1 MRTDNLPF
9 AIASAVAIGLAQTF
23 LLHYCWAY
31 IAAYTPIPHWLLSL
45 GIRGTLFYALVFAID
60 FLTSVVLCLPAA
72 LAIRQLRPRKLPAY
86 LIAAVVP
93 GFLWEYRL
101 LFQNPAPFN
110 EFGLREFGLFT
121 TGILST
127 LLVLPAAVAVLSRV
141 RKSVHA

>member
-9 AIASAVAIGLAQTF
+9 AIAAAVAIGVAQTF
-23 LLHYCWAY
+23 LLLYCWAY
-31 IAAYTPIPHWLLSL
+31 IAAYTPIPHWFLSL
-45 GIRGTLFYALVFAID
+45 GIRGTLFYALLFVID

-72 LAIRQLRPRKLPAY
+72 LAIHQLRPRKMSAY

-93 GFLWEYRL
+93 GFLWQYRL
-101 LFQNPAPFN
+101 FFQDPAAF
-110 EFGLREFGLFT
+110 REFGPFIP
-121 TGILST
+121 GILSA